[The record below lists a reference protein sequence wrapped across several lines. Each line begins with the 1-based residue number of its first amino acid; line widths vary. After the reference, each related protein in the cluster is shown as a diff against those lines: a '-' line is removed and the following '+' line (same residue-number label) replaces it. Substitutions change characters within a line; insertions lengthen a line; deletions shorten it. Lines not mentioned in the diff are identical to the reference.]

1 MKKLLAV
8 VLALVLVFSFAA
20 CNKDKGGQTG
30 DFEKPENYASVI
42 LVSINPQFR
51 LYLDVAGEVLAVE
64 PVNDDAKSIAENIT
78 VTKGSIEEVIDKIV
92 VATNDGG
99 FVKDAEATV
108 NLEVVEVKND
118 KIDTTKVLKKVEQS
132 ANDSFEKIEI
142 TVNVVINV
150 TEKDESEAPE
160 ESSSEE
166 PSSES
171 SSSED
176 ASSEEVHKHSFAAAT
191 CVSPKVCACGA
202 TEGAALGHNFANGT
216 CARCGAKDPNYRTP
230 LAQKGGSWKG
240 IFWVYVSGE
249 EKRFYEMSVNIAGN
263 VIGYGG
269 GGTAL
274 DITGSEEGKQE
285 AINNGEAFQ
294 FDGEWWM
301 AGFGGGMAFIQS
313 ITENGNAVTMVTDE
327 GTATF
332 TRTGENTLQCTSST
346 PGLICEQGIKVGTV
360 FTCK

>member
-8 VLALVLVFSFAA
+8 VLALALVLSFAA

-42 LVSINPQFR
+42 LVSINPQFK
-51 LYLDVAGEVLAVE
+51 LYLDEAETVLAVE
-64 PVNDDAKSIAENIT
+64 PVNDDAKSIAKNIT

-92 VATNDGG
+92 VATNEGG

-118 KIDTTKVLKKVEQS
+118 KVDTTKVLEKVEQS
-132 ANDSFEKIEI
+132 ANDSFEKIEVA
-142 TVNVVINV
+142 VNVVISV
-150 TEKDESEAPE
+150 TEKDEAEVPE

-166 PSSES
+166 PSSEP
-171 SSSED
+171 SSED
-176 ASSEEVHKHSFAAAT
+176 TSSVEEHKHSFAAAN

-202 TEGAALGHNFANGT
+202 TEGAALGHSFANGT
-216 CARCGAKDPNYRTP
+216 CARCGAKDPNYITP
-230 LAQKGGSWKG
+230 LAQKGGSWEG
-240 IFWVYVSGE
+240 MFWVYVSGE

-269 GGTAL
+269 GGTAF
-274 DITGSEEGKQE
+274 DIMGGEEGKQE
-285 AINNGEAFQ
+285 AIKNGEAFQ
-294 FDGEWWM
+294 FDGEWWIG
-301 AGFGGGMAFIQS
+301 AFGGGMAFIQS
-313 ITENGNAVTMVTDE
+313 ITENGNTVTMVTDE